1 MKNEDGVTVWMKSGK
16 RVGREKDPNT
26 VSHAYVPTGK
36 PRGRPAKD
44 PSNKG
49 AFWSLTSTFE
59 QNVFLVAK
67 KPPTLNADGVK
78 RGRGRPPKSTT
89 MTVVEAKAAGRPSK
103 KAPKKQKQEDSE

>member
-44 PSNKG
+44 PSNK
-49 AFWSLTSTFE
+49 
-59 QNVFLVAK
+59 VAK

-103 KAPKKQKQEDSE
+103 KAPKKQKQDDSE